1 MQAEKRKQAASTAQE
16 GIVLIE
22 ARQIA
27 DNLKIL
33 KERIRVPIMAVV
45 KNNGYGLGL
54 KEYALFLQR
63 QGVSKF
69 GVKDAREAMEL
80 RAAGISAE
88 IYLLAPVLD
97 IPELVRL
104 IRADVI
110 LSIDSAMAA
119 GCARRAGYLAG
130 QTPAAQIALD
140 TGLGRYGFLP
150 GQTEQA
156 ADAALYFR
164 LKGIY
169 THFAEPYRD
178 AAFTKKQYARFLKQV
193 EQLRSLGVQPPML
206 HCCAT
211 AGALRFPKMQMD
223 LVRIGSGLL
232 GRTPDAKK
240 LGLCRVGKIGAQI
253 AEVKE
258 LPAGWNVGYGKHDR
272 LKKPCKV
279 GIVQAGAQA
288 GFFAGRQEAGVGT
301 ARYLARATRA
311 LFGKK
316 RHYVSVRGQ
325 KVPVLGMVGLNH
337 LAVDLSGT
345 SCRAGEFVYAACNPV
360 FCPEQTPRLWREA

>member
-80 RAAGISAE
+80 RTAGISAE

-104 IRADVI
+104 IRADVV

-178 AAFTKKQYARFLKQV
+178 AAFTKKQYARFLEQV
-193 EQLRSLGVQPPML
+193 EQLRGMGVHPPML

-232 GRTPDAKK
+232 GRTPDAER
-240 LGLCRVGKIGAQI
+240 LGLCRVGKIGAQV

-258 LPAGWNVGYGKHDR
+258 LPEGWNVGYGKHAR

-288 GFFAGRQEAGVGT
+288 GFFVGRQEAGIGT
-301 ARYLARATRA
+301 ARYLARAARA
-311 LFGKK
+311 FFGKK
-316 RHYVSVRGQ
+316 RHYVSIRGQ
-325 KVPVLGMVGLNH
+325 KAPVLGMVGLNH
-337 LAVDLSGT
+337 IAVDLSKVA
-345 SCRAGEFVYAACNPV
+345 CRAGEFAYAACNPV
-360 FCPEQTPRLWREA
+360 FCPEQMPRLWREA

>member
-104 IRADVI
+104 IRADVV

-178 AAFTKKQYARFLKQV
+178 VAFTKKQYARFLEQV
-193 EQLRSLGVQPPML
+193 EQLRGLGVHSPML

-232 GRTPDAKK
+232 GRTPDAEK

-253 AEVKE
+253 VEVKE
-258 LPAGWNVGYGKHDR
+258 LPEGWNVGYGKHAR

-288 GFFAGRQEAGVGT
+288 GFFVGRQEAGIGT
-301 ARYLARATRA
+301 ARYLARAARA
-311 LFGKK
+311 FFGKK
-316 RHYVSVRGQ
+316 RHYVSIRGQ
-325 KVPVLGMVGLNH
+325 KAPVLGMVGLNH
-337 LAVDLSGT
+337 IAVDLSKVA
-345 SCRAGEFVYAACNPV
+345 CRAGEFAYAACNPV
-360 FCPEQTPRLWREA
+360 FCPEQMPRLWREA

>member
-1 MQAEKRKQAASTAQE
+1 MQAEKRKQAAAVAPE
-16 GIVLIE
+16 GVVLIE
-22 ARQIA
+22 AQQIA
-27 DNLKIL
+27 ENLKIL
-33 KERIRVPIMAVV
+33 KEQIHAPIMAVV

-54 KEYALFLQR
+54 KEYAAFLQR
-63 QGVSKF
+63 QGVDKF

-80 RAAGISAE
+80 RAAGISGE

-97 IPELVRL
+97 IPQLVRL

-119 GCARRAGYLAG
+119 GCAKRAGYLAG

-156 ADAALYFR
+156 AEAALYFR

-178 AAFTKKQYARFLKQV
+178 TAFTKKQYARFLEQV
-193 EQLRSLGVQPPML
+193 EQLCKLGVQKTTL

-211 AGALRFPKMQMD
+211 GGALRFPQMQMD

-232 GRTPDAKK
+232 GRTPDAEK
-240 LGLCRVGKIGAQI
+240 LGLCRVGKIGAQV

-258 LPAGWNVGYGKHDR
+258 LPAGWNVGYGKHAR

-288 GFFAGRQEAGVGT
+288 GFFVGRQEAGVGV
-301 ARYLARATRA
+301 ARYLARAARA
-311 LFGKK
+311 CFGKK
-316 RHYVSVRGQ
+316 RHYVSIRGQ
-325 KVPVLGMVGLNH
+325 KAPVLGMVGINH
-337 LAVDLSGT
+337 IAVDLSGI
-345 SCRAGEFVYAACNPV
+345 SCRAGEFAYAACNPV
-360 FCPEQTPRLWREA
+360 FCPEQMPRLWREA

>member
-69 GVKDAREAMEL
+69 GVKDAREATEL

-104 IRADVI
+104 IRADVV

-119 GCARRAGYLAG
+119 GCAKRAGYLAG
-130 QTPAAQIALD
+130 QMPAAQIVLD

-178 AAFTKKQYARFLKQV
+178 AAFTKKQYARFLEQV
-193 EQLRSLGVQPPML
+193 EQLRGLGVQPPML

-232 GRTPDAKK
+232 GRTPDAEK
-240 LGLCRVGKIGAQI
+240 LGLCRVGKIGAQV

-258 LPAGWNVGYGKHDR
+258 LPEGWNVGYGKHAR

-288 GFFAGRQEAGVGT
+288 GFFVGRQEAGIGT
-301 ARYLARATRA
+301 ARYLARAARA
-311 LFGKK
+311 FFGKK
-316 RHYVSVRGQ
+316 RHYVSIRGQ
-325 KVPVLGMVGLNH
+325 KAPVLGMVGLNH
-337 LAVDLSGT
+337 IAVDLSKVA
-345 SCRAGEFVYAACNPV
+345 CRAGEFAYAACNPV
-360 FCPEQTPRLWREA
+360 FCPEQMPRLWREA

>member
-63 QGVSKF
+63 QGVSNF

-104 IRADVI
+104 IRADVV

-178 AAFTKKQYARFLKQV
+178 VAFTKKQYARFLEQV
-193 EQLRSLGVQPPML
+193 EQLRGLGVQPPML

-223 LVRIGSGLL
+223 LIRIGSGLL
-232 GRTPDAKK
+232 GRTPDAEK
-240 LGLCRVGKIGAQI
+240 LGLCRVGKIGVRI

-258 LPAGWNVGYGKHDR
+258 LPEDWNVGYGKHAR

-288 GFFAGRQEAGVGT
+288 GFFVGRQEAGIGT
-301 ARYLARATRA
+301 ARYLARAARA
-311 LFGKK
+311 FFGKK
-316 RHYVSVRGQ
+316 RHYVSIRGQ
-325 KVPVLGMVGLNH
+325 KAPVLGMVGLNH
-337 LAVDLSGT
+337 LAVDLSGIP
-345 SCRAGEFVYAACNPV
+345 CRAGEFAYAACNPV
-360 FCPEQTPRLWREA
+360 FCPEQMPRLWRDA

>member
-178 AAFTKKQYARFLKQV
+178 AAFTKKQYARFLEQV
-193 EQLRSLGVQPPML
+193 EQLRGLGVHPPML

-223 LVRIGSGLL
+223 LVRIGSGIL
-232 GRTPDAKK
+232 GRTPDAAK

-253 AEVKE
+253 VEVKE
-258 LPAGWNVGYGKHDR
+258 LPAGWNVGYGKHAR

-279 GIVQAGAQA
+279 GIVQTGAQA

-301 ARYLARATRA
+301 ARYLARAVRA

>member
-80 RAAGISAE
+80 RAAGISGE

-104 IRADVI
+104 IRADVV

-178 AAFTKKQYARFLKQV
+178 AAFTKKQYARFLEQV
-193 EQLRSLGVQPPML
+193 EQLRGLGVHPPML

-211 AGALRFPKMQMD
+211 AGALRFSKMQMD

-232 GRTPDAKK
+232 GRTPDAEK
-240 LGLCRVGKIGAQI
+240 LGLCRVGKIGAQV

-258 LPAGWNVGYGKHDR
+258 LPEGWNVGYGKHAR
-272 LKKPCKV
+272 LKKTCKV

-288 GFFAGRQEAGVGT
+288 GFFVGRQEAGIGT
-301 ARYLARATRA
+301 ARYLARAARA
-311 LFGKK
+311 FFGKK
-316 RHYVSVRGQ
+316 RHYVSIRGQ
-325 KVPVLGMVGLNH
+325 KAPVLGMVGLNH
-337 LAVDLSGT
+337 IAVDLSKVA
-345 SCRAGEFVYAACNPV
+345 CRAGEFAYAACNPV
-360 FCPEQTPRLWREA
+360 FCPEQMPRLWREA